1 MKITK
6 IEVLRVAIPFSSD
19 RDKTPEIQADAYNA
33 ASPELTRMETLLIK
47 ITTDSGLHGWGE
59 GFGHLC
65 NPLTETAM
73 NGLVGRFFLGQTCPE
88 SPEESAALMQQ
99 AEVNFHAFGR
109 TGPVMFAL
117 SAVDIAL
124 WDLLAKA
131 WKQPLWQLLGAKRQ
145 KIGVYASLVS
155 YGNHPERVAAKVL
168 STWQAGFRAIKLHET
183 AYPAIAA
190 AREILPAD
198 AELMVD
204 VNCPWNVAEAS
215 QQAQA
220 LRSLNLGWLEEPV
233 WPPDDLAGLAEVR
246 KQGTRIA
253 AGENAAG
260 VQGFVEHFEH
270 GAIDVA
276 QPSVSK
282 VGGITAMLKVFAL
295 AKQYH
300 IRVVPHCFYYGAGLM
315 ATAQLV
321 ATLDDSVSLE
331 VPYIQWQETLYSQ
344 LNFEPHML
352 LPDTPGLGFEPSLSI
367 IQKYL
372 ISSKTLSLT
381 AEAAHA

>member
-6 IEVLRVAIPFSSD
+6 IEVLRVAIPFSSG
-19 RDKTPEIQADAYNA
+19 RERISGTQTEGYNA
-33 ASPELTRMETLLIK
+33 ASPELTRMETLLVK
-47 ITTDSGLHGWGE
+47 ISTDSGLHGWGE

-65 NPLTETAM
+65 NPMTETAL
-73 NGLVGRFFLGQTCPE
+73 NGLVGRFFLGQACPQDPQE
-88 SPEESAALMQQ
+88 ISALMQQ

-109 TGPVMFAL
+109 TGPVMYAL

-124 WDLLAKA
+124 WDLLAKTRN
-131 WKQPLWQLLGAKRQ
+131 QPLWQLLGAKRQ

-155 YGNHPERVAAKVL
+155 YGNHPESVAEKVL
-168 STWQAGFRAIKLHET
+168 STYQAGFRAIKLHET

-190 AREILPAD
+190 AREVLPAD

-204 VNCPWNVAEAS
+204 VNCPWNVSEATE
-215 QQAQA
+215 QAQA
-220 LRSLNLGWLEEPV
+220 LRDLNLGWLEEPV
-233 WPPDDLAGLAEVR
+233 WPPDDLAGLAQVR

-260 VQGFVEHFEH
+260 VQGFAEHFKH

-282 VGGITAMLKVFAL
+282 IGGITAMLKVFAL
-295 AKQYH
+295 AKH
-300 IRVVPHCFYYGAGLM
+300 HHVRVVPHCFYYGAGLM

-331 VPYIQWQETLYSQ
+331 VPYIQWQEMLYPQ
-344 LNFEPHML
+344 LKFAPYMML
-352 LPDTPGLGFEPSLSI
+352 PESPGIGFEPSLSV

-372 ISSKTLSLT
+372 VSSQTLSVST
-381 AEAAHA
+381 EAVHA

>member
-88 SPEESAALMQQ
+88 SPEEIAALMQQ

-220 LRSLNLGWLEEPV
+220 LCSLNLGWLEEPV

>member
-1 MKITK
+1 MKITR
-6 IEVLRVAIPFSSD
+6 IEVLRVAIPFSSG
-19 RDKTPEIQADAYNA
+19 REKTPETQTDAYNA
-33 ASPELTRMETLLIK
+33 ASPELTRMETLLVK
-47 ITTDSGLHGWGE
+47 ISTDTGLHGWGE

-65 NPLTETAM
+65 NPMTETAL
-73 NGLVGRFFLGQTCPE
+73 NGLVGRFFLGQHCPQ
-88 SPEESAALMQQ
+88 SPQEIAALMQQ
-99 AEVNFHAFGR
+99 AEINFHAFGR

-117 SAVDIAL
+117 SAIDIAL

-131 WKQPLWQLLGAKRQ
+131 RNQPLWQLLGAKRQ

-155 YGNHPERVAAKVL
+155 YGNHPQRVAAKVL
-168 STWQAGFRAIKLHET
+168 STYQAGFRAIKLHET
-183 AYPAIAA
+183 DYSAIAA

-204 VNCPWNVAEAS
+204 VNCPWSVEEAAE
-215 QQAQA
+215 QAQA

-233 WPPDDLAGLAEVR
+233 WPPDDLAGLADVR

-270 GAIDVA
+270 GAIDIA

-282 VGGITAMLKVFAL
+282 VGGITAMLNVFAL

-321 ATLDDSVSLE
+321 ATLDDNVSLE
-331 VPYIQWQETLYSQ
+331 VPYIQWQENLYPQ
-344 LNFEPHML
+344 LNLAPHML
-352 LPDTPGLGFEPSLSI
+352 LPEMPGIGFEPAPSV

-372 ISSKTLSLT
+372 VSQHSLSLT

>member
-1 MKITK
+1 MKIIR
-6 IEVLRVAIPFSSD
+6 IEVLRVAIPFSSG
-19 RDKTPEIQADAYNA
+19 REKIQGTQTEAYNA
-33 ASPELTRMETLLIK
+33 ASPELSRMETLLVK
-47 ITTDSGLHGWGE
+47 ITTDTGLHGWGE

-65 NPLTETAM
+65 NPMTETAL
-73 NGLVGRFFLGQTCPE
+73 NGLVGRFFLGQTCPQ
-88 SPEESAALMQQ
+88 SPQEIAVLMQQ

-109 TGPVMFAL
+109 TGPVIFAL

-124 WDLLAKA
+124 WDLLAK
-131 WKQPLWQLLGAKRQ
+131 WREQPLWQMLGAKRQ

-168 STWQAGFRAIKLHET
+168 STYRAGFRAIKLHET

-198 AELMVD
+198 AELMID
-204 VNCPWNVAEAS
+204 VNCPWTVEEAVKK
-215 QQAQA
+215 AQA
-220 LRSLNLGWLEEPV
+220 LLSLNLGWLEEPV

-260 VQGFVEHFEH
+260 VQGFAEHFER
-270 GAIDVA
+270 GAIDIA

-282 VGGITAMLKVFAL
+282 VGGITAMLKVFTL
-295 AKQYH
+295 AKQYQ

-321 ATLDDSVSLE
+321 AMLDDSVSLE
-331 VPYIQWQETLYSQ
+331 VPYIQWQNALYSQ
-344 LNFEPHML
+344 LNFEPYMR
-352 LPDTPGLGFEPSLSI
+352 LPDIPGLGFEPSLSVI
-367 IQKYL
+367 KKYL

-381 AEAAHA
+381 AGAAHA

>member
-88 SPEESAALMQQ
+88 SPEEIAALMQQ

-220 LRSLNLGWLEEPV
+220 LRSLNLEWLEEPV

-321 ATLDDSVSLE
+321 ATLDDHVSLE

>member
-19 RDKTPEIQADAYNA
+19 RDKTPEIQTDAYNA

-88 SPEESAALMQQ
+88 SPEEIAALMQQ

-352 LPDTPGLGFEPSLSI
+352 LPDTQGLGFEPSLSI

>member
-1 MKITK
+1 MKITQ
-6 IEVLRVAIPFSSD
+6 IEVLRVAIPFSSG
-19 RDKTPEIQADAYNA
+19 RDKTPETQTDAYNA

-47 ITTDSGLHGWGE
+47 ISTDTGLHGWGE

-65 NPLTETAM
+65 NPMTEAAL
-73 NGLVGRFFLGQTCPE
+73 NGLVGRFFLGQTCPQ
-88 SPEESAALMQQ
+88 SPEEIAVLMQQ
-99 AEVNFHAFGR
+99 AEINFHVFGR
-109 TGPVMFAL
+109 TGPVLFAL

-131 WKQPLWQLLGAKRQ
+131 RNQPLWQLLGAKRQ

-155 YGNHPERVAAKVL
+155 YGNHPERVAKKVL
-168 STWQAGFRAIKLHET
+168 STYQAGFRAIKLHET

-190 AREILPAD
+190 AREVLPAD
-198 AELMVD
+198 AELMLD
-204 VNCPWNVAEAS
+204 VNCPWNVEEAAE
-215 QQAQA
+215 QAQA

-270 GAIDVA
+270 GSIDVA

-331 VPYIQWQETLYSQ
+331 VPYIQWQETLYPQ
-344 LNFEPHML
+344 LDFAPQMT
-352 LPDTPGLGFEPSLSI
+352 LPDTPGTGFEPSPSVMK
-367 IQKYL
+367 KYL
-372 ISSKTLSLT
+372 ISSQTLSLN